1 MTIPDKT
8 YNERLAN
15 RLREIMNILGMT
27 VAGFAEFIGRDSS
40 HIYGILNLT
49 RSFSHALAEDIG
61 KKLNVNGSKILNLNV
76 PVSQSIAKTESVHEF
91 KKDKRNNPEYFS
103 STLTDRSIDLFISR
117 ILIKSPFLKEPRYLK
132 EIELYVCSEYKKVF
146 TNDQLSKALRYSVK
160 KGILKSDKRPI
171 KLKSGD
177 LGKRLVDVYWVG

>member
-1 MTIPDKT
+1 MAKQDKT

-49 RSFSHALAEDIG
+49 RPFSHALAEDIG

-117 ILIKSPFLKEPRYLK
+117 ILIKSPFLKEPRYLN
-132 EIELYVCSEYKKVF
+132 EIELFPSIRKCSLM
-146 TNDQLSKALRYSVK
+146 TSC
-160 KGILKSDKRPI
+160 P
-171 KLKSGD
+171 KL
-177 LGKRLVDVYWVG
+177 

>member
-1 MTIPDKT
+1 MTNQDKT

-27 VAGFAEFIGRDSS
+27 VSGFAEFIGRDSS

-49 RSFSHALAEDIG
+49 RPFSHALAEDIG

-76 PVSQSIAKTESVHEF
+76 PVSQTIAKTESVHEF

-117 ILIKSPFLKEPRYLK
+117 ILIKSDFLKEPRYLS
-132 EIELYVCSEYKKVF
+132 EIELFIKSEYNKTF
-146 TNDQLSKALRYSVK
+146 IGDQLSKALRYSVK
-160 KGILKSDKRPI
+160 KGVIKSTKKPI
-171 KLKSGD
+171 KLKNGGV
-177 LGKRLVDVYWVG
+177 GKRLVDVYWVD

>member
-1 MTIPDKT
+1 MAK
-8 YNERLAN
+8 

-49 RSFSHALAEDIG
+49 RPFSHALAADIG

-76 PVSQSIAKTESVHEF
+76 PISQTIAKTESVHEF
-91 KKDKRNNPEYFS
+91 KKNKRNNPEYFS
-103 STLTDRSIDLFISR
+103 NTLTDRSINSFISK
-117 ILIKSPFLKEPRYLK
+117 ILRKSSFLKEPRYLN
-132 EIELYVCSEYKKVF
+132 EIEIFVCSEFKKTF

-160 KGILKSDKRPI
+160 KGVIKSAKKPI
-171 KLKSGD
+171 KLKNGG
-177 LGKRLVDVYWVG
+177 LGKRLVDVYWVD